1 MKANMTSILDY
12 IIKIAMKENGVWLL
26 RVSLGIVFFWFGIL
40 KILGVSPVAELV
52 GATYSFMPAREFL
65 LVLGVWEVIIGL
77 GLIFKIAIRTTIGL
91 LLLQMS
97 GTFLS
102 FILAP
107 EIFFNGNFFLLTTEG
122 EFVIKNIVL
131 VSAGIVIG
139 GYESKE

>member
-1 MKANMTSILDY
+1 
-12 IIKIAMKENGVWLL
+12 MKESGVWLL
-26 RVSLGIVFFWFGIL
+26 RISLGVVFLWFGLL
-40 KILGVSPVAELV
+40 KIMDVSPVAELV
-52 GATYSFMPAREFL
+52 SNTYYFFPAREFL
-65 LVLGVWEVIIGL
+65 LVLGIWEMIIGL
-77 GLIFKIAIRTTIGL
+77 GLIFKIAIRATIGL

-102 FILAP
+102 FFLAP
-107 EIFFNGNFFLLTTEG
+107 EIFFNGNLFFLTTEG